1 MGLKG
6 FYVKSDDKLNK
17 YCLISDHFGFHNFFV
32 WPLESG
38 VLQMSA
44 VANLD
49 FLGGEIVTKTANTP
63 QKNDF
68 VKSDNVL
75 PSEMPLR

>member
-1 MGLKG
+1 MG
-6 FYVKSDDKLNK
+6 
-17 YCLISDHFGFHNFFV
+17 
-32 WPLESG
+32 
-38 VLQMSA
+38 A

-49 FLGGEIVTKTANTP
+49 FLGGEIVKKTSNTP

-75 PSEMPLR
+75 PSEMPLRL

>member
-1 MGLKG
+1 
-6 FYVKSDDKLNK
+6 
-17 YCLISDHFGFHNFFV
+17 
-32 WPLESG
+32 
-38 VLQMSA
+38 MSA

-63 QKNDF
+63 PKNNF

-75 PSEMPLR
+75 PSGMPLR